1 MAKQLGQR
9 CPLFRPGHNS
19 RALQV
24 NYGTNIS
31 RNPPQE
37 LNPLDLDLPQQN
49 YNIRT
54 STIRPGS
61 SFAMAQS
68 SDTGRININKSTDSH
83 SEFNTL
89 KATSIASRAARP
101 SSGIVHE
108 PMPYSLTA
116 AVSCR
121 PLLAFTDQG
130 RIWVRITKFLDQV
143 SRTKEP
149 AEPEPLNPCV
159 Y

>member
-108 PMPYSLTA
+108 PMD
-116 AVSCR
+116 AVQPDRSCK
-121 PLLAFTDQG
+121 LSAFTGLYRPRSHLGEDHQVPRPSFSDQG
-130 RIWVRITKFLDQV
+130 TRGTG
-143 SRTKEP
+143 T
-149 AEPEPLNPCV
+149 A
-159 Y
+159 